1 MLCCFWALS
10 IKFFFFFFL
19 SFVFAGLLPKK
30 KKKEKQIIEMSQ
42 VKNPEV
48 IKKPQQKQL
57 SGTEIIN
64 RDCNGNAG

>member
-1 MLCCFWALS
+1 MLAFSL
-10 IKFFFFFFL
+10 
-19 SFVFAGLLPKK
+19 
-30 KKKEKQIIEMSQ
+30 KKKEKQIIAMSQ

-48 IKKPQQKQL
+48 IKKPKQKQL